1 MRGLFDMANG
11 PESLGDAVGIRLSD
25 RVGGTGPLAQDGDD
39 VMQLSIRYGFGG
51 GIIVALTHLDF
62 VSDTITMLDFEMF
75 DSITGLIPTQTELVL
90 SKEATLDTIEAGF
103 TVYDQFGDVMQS
115 TTLFAGTSELIP
127 IFNGEDFTRAQF
139 FATTSVFVPAPE
151 PGIALIFG
159 LGLAGLGYAR
169 RKRAA

>member
-1 MRGLFDMANG
+1 
-11 PESLGDAVGIRLSD
+11 
-25 RVGGTGPLAQDGDD
+25 
-39 VMQLSIRYGFGG
+39 
-51 GIIVALTHLDF
+51 
-62 VSDTITMLDFEMF
+62 MLDFEMF